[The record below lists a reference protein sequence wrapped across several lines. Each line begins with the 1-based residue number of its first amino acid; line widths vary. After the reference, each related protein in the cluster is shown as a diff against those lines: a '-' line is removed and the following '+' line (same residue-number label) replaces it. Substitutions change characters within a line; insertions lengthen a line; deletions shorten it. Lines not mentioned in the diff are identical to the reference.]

1 MALTRILPSREDEDL
16 LNTIMR
22 FAAAELQPRVAEAE
36 ENGTFPRD
44 VFRKLGALGVLSLP
58 HDAEYDGGELP
69 AEVAL
74 QVVEELS
81 RTWASIGVGVTVHW
95 ASVHPLWKW
104 GSDEQRKRWLPEL
117 ISGDLLGGFCLSE
130 PEAGSDPGAMK
141 TTATRE
147 GNEYVINGVKA
158 WITHGGEADFYSVMA
173 RTSGDGAKGI
183 SCFLVPADTPGIS
196 AAPPERKMGLNGS
209 RTSEVRFENVRVSAN
224 RRIGDEGRGLAIALD
239 ALDTGRLCIAA
250 VSTGVAQAALDHAAD
265 YARTR
270 QQFGRPIIDFQGV
283 SFLLADMSARTSAAR
298 ALYLDAARRKDRG
311 VPFTRLAAEAKLVAS
326 DTAMAVTTD
335 AVQVYG
341 GAGYTRDYPV
351 ERLMREAKIMQIF
364 EGTNQ
369 IQRHVIGRDYR

>member
-1 MALTRILPSREDEDL
+1 MPLTRLLPSREGEDL
-16 LNTIMR
+16 IEMITR
-22 FAAAELQPRVAEAE
+22 FASAELAPRVAEAE
-36 ENGTFPRD
+36 ENAIFPRD
-44 VFRKLGALGVLSLP
+44 VFRKLGELGVLSLP
-58 HDAEYDGGELP
+58 HDAEYGGGELP
-69 AEVAL
+69 DEVAL
-74 QVVEELS
+74 QVVEELA
-81 RTWASIGVGVTVHW
+81 RTWASVGVGVTVHW

-141 TTATRE
+141 TTATWE
-147 GNEYVINGVKA
+147 GDEYVINGLKA
-158 WITHGGEADFYSVMA
+158 WITHGGEADFYTVMA
-173 RTSGDGAKGI
+173 RTSDDGSHGI
-183 SCFLVPADTPGIS
+183 SCFLVPGNAPGLSAD
-196 AAPPERKMGLNGS
+196 PPERKMGLNGS
-209 RTSEVRFENVRVSAN
+209 RTSQVRFDNVRVSAD
-224 RRIGDEGRGLAIALD
+224 RRIADEGRGLAMALD

-250 VSTGVAQAALDHAAD
+250 VSTGIAQAALDHAAE

-270 QQFGRPIIDFQGV
+270 EQFGRPIIDFQGV

-298 ALYLDAARRKDRG
+298 ALYLEAARRKDRG

-341 GAGYTRDYPV
+341 GAGYTRDYQV